1 MSYLDSGGRC
11 ELGIAVTHH
20 LELVHTATPDTTKL
34 FCLCRVHFGGVDW
47 IPDQL
52 KTVADR
58 KIVKS
63 ERVRSNRQIHTGTPD
78 TTQTGPSCRVW
89 CGAVCVRHVG
99 WARVSQCPCL
109 YVCRPGARFTEYLAI
124 YCQFI
129 AMSTYSGDLRRDKI
143 SFRNIVSQFTN
154 TV

>member
-1 MSYLDSGGRC
+1 VSG
-11 ELGIAVTHH
+11 
-20 LELVHTATPDTTKL
+20 
-34 FCLCRVHFGGVDW
+34 
-47 IPDQL
+47 
-52 KTVADR
+52 VALYVYD
-58 KIVKS
+58 
-63 ERVRSNRQIHTGTPD
+63 
-78 TTQTGPSCRVW
+78 
-89 CGAVCVRHVG
+89 VG

-109 YVCRPGARFTEYLAI
+109 HVCRPGARFTEYLAI